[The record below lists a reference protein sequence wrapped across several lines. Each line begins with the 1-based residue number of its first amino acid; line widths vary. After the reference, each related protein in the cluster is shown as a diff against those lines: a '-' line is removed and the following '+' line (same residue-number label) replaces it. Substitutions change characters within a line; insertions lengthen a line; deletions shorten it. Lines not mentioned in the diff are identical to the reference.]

1 MDMEKD
7 ACEPL
12 RVLRDSLCIRAGTY
26 IATWSRLERDTHKK
40 GAQVLLITITPSL
53 RRDQTDPATCGQ
65 VLLSFTV
72 PL

>member
-12 RVLRDSLCIRAGTY
+12 RVLRGSLCIRAGTY

-40 GAQVLLITITPSL
+40 GAQVLLIAITSDL
-53 RRDQTDPATCGQ
+53 RPGAAVLHSPIVRSQQ
-65 VLLSFTV
+65 VF
-72 PL
+72 